1 MMHEMPA
8 AAWPL
13 QARDPIDVSPIA
25 EASRLVVTTHRSP
38 DGDGIGAELALQRGL
53 SSLGKDVRIL
63 NEDELPHR
71 YRFLDRDHTVEV
83 AGPEHGD
90 LIAGADL
97 LVVVDTNDPGRTG
110 VPFDMRGGRPVCV
123 IDHHLGR
130 VTSEAHQ
137 ICAPS
142 CSSTGE
148 LVYRVLGRLG
158 VRVSARVAEPI
169 YASILYDTGSFRFIR
184 NRSETLRVA
193 ADLLD
198 RGVDAVG
205 LQEHIFAS
213 KPRDLP
219 RLLARIFTRLRYEA
233 GGRVAW
239 TTIHRSDTEGLT
251 LDADDL
257 REVIGLLSAL
267 DGVDA
272 AFVLKEQES
281 GSYRLSIRSKR
292 GIDVFSVAA
301 RRGGGGHAMA
311 AGAPVS
317 GDPDTAARE
326 IVEEL
331 EALLP

>member
-1 MMHEMPA
+1 MMHEMPSD
-8 AAWPL
+8 AWPL
-13 QARDPIDVSPIA
+13 QARDPIDVSPLA
-25 EASRLVVTTHRSP
+25 RASSLVVTTHLAP

-53 SSLGKDVRIL
+53 EALGKDVRIL
-63 NEDELPHR
+63 NEDVLPHR
-71 YRFLDRDHTVEV
+71 YRFLDRDRTIEV
-83 AGPEHGD
+83 AGPEHQA
-90 LIAGADL
+90 LATSADL
-97 LVVVDTNDPGRTG
+97 LIVVDTNDPARTG
-110 VPFDMRGGRPVCV
+110 VPFGMRGSSPVCV

-137 ICAPS
+137 ICDPD

-148 LVYRVLGRLG
+148 LIYRVLTRLG
-158 VRVSARVAEPI
+158 VRVGASIAEPI

-219 RLLARIFTRLRYEA
+219 LLLARIFSRLRYEA
-233 GGRVAW
+233 DGRIVW
-239 TTIHRSDTEGLT
+239 TTIRRSDTEGLT
-251 LDADDL
+251 LDSDDL
-257 REVIGLLSAL
+257 REVIGLLSSL
-267 DGVDA
+267 EGVDA
-272 AFVLKEQES
+272 AFVLKETEP

-292 GIDVFSVAA
+292 GINVFHIAE

-311 AGAPVS
+311 AGAPVT
-317 GDPDTAARE
+317 GDPDTAAQ
-326 IVEEL
+326 EL
-331 EALLP
+331 VLELTALL